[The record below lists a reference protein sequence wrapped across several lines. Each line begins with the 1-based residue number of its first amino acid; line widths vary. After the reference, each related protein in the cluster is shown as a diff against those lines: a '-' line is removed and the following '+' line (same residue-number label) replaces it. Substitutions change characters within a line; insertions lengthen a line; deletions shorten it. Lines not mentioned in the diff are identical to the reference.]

1 MMRSLYSGVSGIKSH
16 QTRMDVIGN
25 NVSNINTIGFK
36 SSRVT
41 FSDMLSQTTYG
52 ASRPTNT
59 MGGTNPRQIGLGE
72 AVSSIDMLMTDGSA
86 QATGKNTDVALSGQ
100 GFMVL
105 KQGDN
110 VFYTRDGAFE
120 FDAQGNYVLPGS
132 GYHVQGWNAID
143 GTLST
148 TGVTENIVVRAGK
161 TMPATQSTNLVYAG
175 NLDAGTLTITGITYT
190 GDPTGDSSAVAN
202 DQAVTYMTITYTD
215 GSVEIV
221 GSTADIRDAALQ
233 AYLTSHNLTAQP
245 PNVFAYAGDVAG
257 ETFRVGAN
265 RVVPVEQETTD
276 AAGNTVQ
283 RTMTKTIAS
292 VDFSATSYHGNENA
306 TVGVQSDTATYHFTT
321 GAFTLYKFLDTET
334 VGTAYEM
341 STEGEGTDAH
351 VVITWLPPSADS
363 SDTVIPGNTD
373 YMMGQSVNVDGT
385 NVIAATL
392 TLSDGSNLK
401 VSSGFYELGCSVPV
415 TTVSTIYDA
424 QGNMHTVTL
433 LTDKASGTT
442 GNHWRTYIAPTAGQ
456 KGYQTQVTQQ
466 EKDGTSTEI
475 YLNRQVKEEEVT
487 PEGGGAATTQEV
499 VTTDKADMYFTTLGA
514 IDTARTSGASLYLDY
529 GNGNGAEVTT
539 VAVDFNDV
547 TQFSGSNTLY
557 PTTDGNSLGLLNS
570 VAVDVSGVI
579 TGTYTNGII
588 QTEAQI
594 AVAQFSNP
602 GGLTKTGTS
611 LYQQSNNSGNA
622 RVGTVSDFGYSFTP
636 SALEMSNVELASEL
650 VDMIITQRG
659 FQSNSKVIT
668 VGDEMLETIVN
679 MKR

>member
-52 ASRPTNT
+52 ASQPTNT

-120 FDAQGNYVLPGS
+120 FDAEGNYVLPGS

-148 TGVTENIVVRAGK
+148 TGVAENIVVKAGK

-190 GDPTGDSSAVAN
+190 GDPTGNYAAVTN
-202 DQAVTYMTITYTD
+202 DQAVTSMVITYTD
-215 GSVEIV
+215 GSVEVV
-221 GSTADIRDAALQ
+221 GTTDDVREYAYGAYTDTFPEGATLPDNIYHYASAD
-233 AYLTSHNLTAQP
+233 
-245 PNVFAYAGDVAG
+245 DVAG

-265 RVVPVEQETTD
+265 RVVPVAPSDGT
-276 AAGNTVQ
+276 NPQ
-283 RTMTKTIAS
+283 RTMTKTIAR
-292 VDFSATSYHGNENA
+292 VDFSANEYHGNVN
-306 TVGVQSDTATYHFTT
+306 GVSGTDTSVMNYTFTT
-321 GAFTLYKFLDTET
+321 GAFTLYKLLDTET
-334 VGTAYEM
+334 LDQDA
-341 STEGEGTDAH
+341 STGQLTWGPPPATGEEEQ
-351 VVITWLPPSADS
+351 
-363 SDTVIPGNTD
+363 VIPGNTD
-373 YMMGQSVNVDGT
+373 YMMAQSVNVDGT

-392 TLSDGSNLK
+392 TLSDGSSLK

-433 LTDKASGTT
+433 LTDKASGTR
-442 GNHWRTYIAPTAGQ
+442 GNAWRTYIAPTAGQ
-456 KGYQTQVTQQ
+456 KGYQTQITQQ

-475 YLNRQVKEEEVT
+475 YLNRRVTEEEDTDTGQPVQVT
-487 PEGGGAATTQEV
+487 
-499 VTTDKADMYFTTLGA
+499 TTDKADMYFTTLGA
-514 IDTARTSGASLYLDY
+514 IDTAQTSGASLYLDY
-529 GNGNGAEVTT
+529 GDGNGAEVTT

-570 VAVDVSGVI
+570 VSVDVSGVI

-588 QTEAQI
+588 QREAQI

-611 LYQQSNNSGNA
+611 LYQQSNNSGDA

>member
-1 MMRSLYSGVSGIKSH
+1 
-16 QTRMDVIGN
+16 
-25 NVSNINTIGFK
+25 
-36 SSRVT
+36 
-41 FSDMLSQTTYG
+41 
-52 ASRPTNT
+52 
-59 MGGTNPRQIGLGE
+59 
-72 AVSSIDMLMTDGSA
+72 
-86 QATGKNTDVALSGQ
+86 
-100 GFMVL
+100 
-105 KQGDN
+105 
-110 VFYTRDGAFE
+110 
-120 FDAQGNYVLPGS
+120 
-132 GYHVQGWNAID
+132 
-143 GTLST
+143 
-148 TGVTENIVVRAGK
+148 
-161 TMPATQSTNLVYAG
+161 
-175 NLDAGTLTITGITYT
+175 GITYT
-190 GDPTGDSSAVAN
+190 GDPTGDSSSVAN
-202 DQAVTYMTITYTD
+202 DQAVTSMMITYTD
-215 GSVEIV
+215 GSIEFV
-221 GSTADIRDAALQ
+221 GTKDELRDAAYG
-233 AYLTSHNLTAQP
+233 AYTDTLPEGATVPT
-245 PNVFAYAGDVAG
+245 NVYHYASSDTVAG

-265 RVVPVEQETTD
+265 RVVPITAGDATTPS
-276 AAGNTVQ
+276 
-283 RTMTKTIAS
+283 RTATKTIAS
-292 VDFSATSYHGNENA
+292 VDFSSVSYHGNENA

-321 GAFTLYKFLDTET
+321 GAFTLYKLLDTEDLDYDPQT
-334 VGTAYEM
+334 GVIDWSSTAQPAA
-341 STEGEGTDAH
+341 GE
-351 VVITWLPPSADS
+351 
-363 SDTVIPGNTD
+363 SDTVIPDNTD
-373 YMMGQSVNVDGT
+373 YMMAQSVNVDGT

-392 TLSDGSNLK
+392 TLSDGSTLK

-433 LTDKASGTT
+433 LTDKAAGTT
-442 GNHWRTYIAPTAGQ
+442 GNAWRTYIAPTAGQ

-466 EKDGTSTEI
+466 EKDGTTTEI
-475 YLNRQVKEEEVT
+475 YLNRQVTEDDNTDPPTEVI
-487 PEGGGAATTQEV
+487 
-499 VTTDKADMYFTTLGA
+499 TTDKADMYFTTLGA

-570 VAVDVSGVI
+570 VSVDVSGVI

-588 QTEAQI
+588 MTEAQI

>member
-1 MMRSLYSGVSGIKSH
+1 MMRSLFSGISGIKSH

-52 ASRPTNT
+52 ASQPTNT
-59 MGGTNPRQIGLGE
+59 TGGTNPRQIGLGE

-86 QATGKNTDVALSGQ
+86 QATGKNTDVALSGA

-105 KQGDN
+105 KKGDN

-120 FDAQGNYVLPGS
+120 FDANGNYVLPGS

-148 TGVTENIVVRAGK
+148 TGVTENIVVKAGK
-161 TMPATQSTNLVYAG
+161 TMPATQSTNLVYGG
-175 NLDAGTLTITGITYT
+175 NLDAGALTITGITYT
-190 GDPTGDSSAVAN
+190 GDPTGDSSTVAN

-221 GSTADIRDAALQ
+221 GTNDSVRTAAL
-233 AYLTSHNLTAQP
+233 AKYRADHNITEETSANI
-245 PNVFAYAGDVAG
+245 YAFDNDAAG

-265 RVVPVEQETTD
+265 RQVPVVEATEGTE
-276 AAGNTVQ
+276 Q

-292 VDFSATSYHGNENA
+292 IDFSSTSYNGNENA
-306 TVGVQSDTATYHFTT
+306 ENGIQSESVDYHFTT
-321 GAFTLYKFLDTET
+321 GAFTLYKLLDTET
-334 VGTAYEM
+334 LTAEVQ
-341 STEGEGTDAH
+341 GEGADTQISLNWESSAQPEEGGTI
-351 VVITWLPPSADS
+351 VV
-363 SDTVIPGNTD
+363 PGNSD
-373 YMMGQSVNVDGT
+373 YMMAQSINVDGK

-392 TLSDGSNLK
+392 TLSDGSSLK
-401 VSSGFYELGCSVPV
+401 VSSGFYELGCSVPI

-433 LTDKASGTT
+433 LTDKASGTE
-442 GNHWRTYIAPTAGQ
+442 GNAWRTYIAPTTGQ

-466 EKDGTSTEI
+466 EEDGTSTEI
-475 YLNRQVKEEEVT
+475 YLNRQVAEETDAEGNVTEVI
-487 PEGGGAATTQEV
+487 
-499 VTTDKADMYFTTLGA
+499 TTDMADIYFTTLGA
-514 IDTARTSGASLYLDY
+514 VDTARTSGASLYLDY

-539 VAVDFNDV
+539 VAVDFNDI
-547 TQFSGSNTLY
+547 TQFSGSSTIF

-594 AVAQFSNP
+594 AVAQFANP
-602 GGLTKTGTS
+602 GGLNKTGTS
-611 LYQQSNNSGNA
+611 LYQQSNNSGAA
-622 RVGTVSDFGYSFTP
+622 RIGTVSDFGYSFTP

>member
-1 MMRSLYSGVSGIKSH
+1 MMRSLFSGISGIKSH

-25 NVSNINTIGFK
+25 NVSNINTVGFK

-52 ASRPTNT
+52 SSRPTT
-59 MGGTNPRQIGLGE
+59 TTGGTNPRQIGLGE
-72 AVSSIDMLMTDGSA
+72 AVASIDMIMGDGSA
-86 QATGKNTDVALSGQ
+86 QATGKNTDVALSGA

-120 FDAQGNYVLPGS
+120 FDADGNYVLPGS

-148 TGVTENIVVRAGK
+148 TGVTENIVVKAGK

-175 NLDAGTLTITGITYT
+175 NLDAGALTITGITYT
-190 GDPTGDSSAVAN
+190 GDPTGDSTAVAN
-202 DQAVTYMTITYTD
+202 DQAVTFMTITYTD

-221 GSTADIRDAALQ
+221 GSNEATREEAFTA
-233 AYLTSHNLTAQP
+233 YTATHYP
-245 PNVFAYAGDVAG
+245 DGATVPTNIYHFDSNAAG

-265 RVVPVEQETTD
+265 RQVPVQA
-276 AAGNTVQ
+276 AAGGTEQ

-292 VDFSATSYHGNENA
+292 IDFSSTSYNGNENA
-306 TVGVQSDTATYHFTT
+306 ENGVQTESVDYHFTT

-334 VGTAYEM
+334 DESVYSVA
-341 STEGEGTDAH
+341 TEGEGTDTR
-351 VVITWLPPSADS
+351 VVITWGEPTAED
-363 SDTVIPGNTD
+363 SDTVIPGNSD
-373 YMMGQSVNVDGT
+373 YMMTQSVNVDGT

-392 TLSDGSNLK
+392 TLSDGTSLK
-401 VSSGFYELGCSVPV
+401 VSSGFYEMGCSVPI

-433 LTDKASGTT
+433 LTDKASGTA

-456 KGYQTQVTQQ
+456 KGYQTQITQQ
-466 EKDGTSTEI
+466 EDDGTSTEI
-475 YLNRQVKEEEVT
+475 YLNRQVTEEEVT
-487 PEGGGAATTQEV
+487 PEGGGTAITQDKITTEI
-499 VTTDKADMYFTTLGA
+499 ADIYFTTLGA
-514 IDTARTSGASLYLDY
+514 VDTARTSGASLYLDY

-539 VAVDFNDV
+539 VAVDFNDI
-547 TQFSGSNTLY
+547 TQFSGSSTIY

-594 AVAQFSNP
+594 AVAQFANP
-602 GGLTKTGTS
+602 GGLNKTGTS
-611 LYQQSNNSGNA
+611 LYQQSNNSGAA
-622 RVGTVSDFGYSFTP
+622 RIGTVTDFGYSFTP

-679 MKR
+679 MKRQ

>member
-52 ASRPTNT
+52 ASQPTNT

-148 TGVTENIVVRAGK
+148 TGVAENIVVKAGK

-190 GDPTGDSSAVAN
+190 GDPTGNSAAVAN
-202 DQAVTYMTITYTD
+202 DQAVTSMMITYTD
-215 GSVEIV
+215 GSIEFV
-221 GSTADIRDAALQ
+221 GTTDELRDAAYG
-233 AYLTSHNLTAQP
+233 AYTDTFPEGATLPDNIYHHASSETSDT
-245 PNVFAYAGDVAG
+245 VAG

-265 RVVPVEQETTD
+265 RSVPMPIEGSENLQY
-276 AAGNTVQ
+276 A
-283 RTMTKTIAS
+283 TKTIAR
-292 VDFSATSYHGNENA
+292 VDFSANEYHGNVN
-306 TVGVQSDTATYHFTT
+306 GVSGTDTSVMNYTFTT
-321 GAFTLYKFLDTET
+321 GAFTLYKKLDTENVT
-334 VGTAYEM
+334 IDADTGEIKWESTGGT
-341 STEGEGTDAH
+341 TPPPGEKQ
-351 VVITWLPPSADS
+351 
-363 SDTVIPGNTD
+363 VIPGNTD
-373 YMMGQSVNVDGT
+373 YMMTQSVNVDGT

-392 TLSDGSNLK
+392 TLSDGSSLK

-433 LTDKASGTT
+433 LTDKASGTR
-442 GNHWRTYIAPTAGQ
+442 GNAWRTYIAPTAGQ
-456 KGYQTQVTQQ
+456 KGYQTQITQQ

-475 YLNRQVKEEEVT
+475 YLNRQVTEDDSTT
-487 PEGGGAATTQEV
+487 PPTP
-499 VTTDKADMYFTTLGA
+499 VTTTDIANIYFTTLGA
-514 IDTARTSGASLYLDY
+514 VDTAQTSGASLYLDY
-529 GNGNGAEVTT
+529 GDGNGAEVTT

-557 PTTDGNSLGLLNS
+557 PTTDGNSLGLLKS
-570 VAVDVSGVI
+570 VSVDVSGVI

-588 QTEAQI
+588 QREAQI

-611 LYQQSNNSGNA
+611 LYQQSNNSGDA